1 MSRRVAS
8 GAPVIFELLNRKQ
21 AASRTPFGD
30 EKFDKLFGHLYR
42 VDPDGNNGGF
52 LSTDLQA
59 EVESWHFKADMEQAS

>member
-1 MSRRVAS
+1 MSRPVAA

-52 LSTDLQA
+52 LSTDLQS
-59 EVESWHFKADMEQAS
+59 EVESCPFKLDVENSS